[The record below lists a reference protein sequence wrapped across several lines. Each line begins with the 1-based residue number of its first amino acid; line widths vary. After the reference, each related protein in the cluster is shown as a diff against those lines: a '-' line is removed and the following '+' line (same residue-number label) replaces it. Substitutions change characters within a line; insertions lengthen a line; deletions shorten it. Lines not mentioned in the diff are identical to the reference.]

1 MIPSQHVFTCKE
13 KDSVSSALALI
24 VDKNI
29 SALVVLNEANFPLG
43 IVTKSDLVSAY
54 RKAVRLDDTVDTIM
68 NQDLAWLNQHD
79 SRDDAAK
86 AIERTHKHHALVK
99 DNSGNWV
106 GLISSGISRL
116 NVPRML
122 APGPGI
128 AVILSRCTRRL
139 GMRIR
144 MNGSW
149 PLDFVACGSCATRG
163 QEQVM

>member
-1 MIPSQHVFTCKE
+1 MKVSAFMVPSQQVFTCKE
-13 KDSVSSALALI
+13 KDSVSEALTLI

-54 RKAVRLDDTVDTIM
+54 RKAVPLDDNVEKIM
-68 NQDLAWLNQHD
+68 NPDMAWLNQHD

-106 GLISSGISRL
+106 GLISSWD
-116 NVPRML
+116 
-122 APGPGI
+122 I
-128 AVILSRCTRRL
+128 AAECAKDARA
-139 GMRIR
+139 
-144 MNGSW
+144 W
-149 PLDFVACGSCATRG
+149 PWNRNDPVKMYTATG
-163 QEQVM
+163 YAH